1 MDKKSSFS
9 WRSFFTYSVVV
20 TFSLL
25 LFLYAGPSQNPGP
38 NPQVI
43 AARTVDRDPVVR
55 NLTKRALSYE
65 DAIPKGNRL
74 HCLMAKKQS
83 DPPPIEAASYL
94 QTHGIETA
102 EGWVDATDAGTP
114 FFGTKLTA
122 ALRGLGVSGSLQD
135 ISWDHEKS
143 TKILSDP
150 DDENSER
157 VTSAVGAP
165 SGAFFY
171 SSFFPRR
178 GVIIADNNFSVD
190 AAIKEDKNLVA
201 AEITTHVRR
210 WSDAAWMQWTKA
222 CDEEGIDDVSN
233 VQYIFR
239 ATVINE
245 NSLSIILQALRQKYK
260 DSPSVPPIGPW
271 NSRLTL
277 DVTQNPDEFYA
288 VLGSPNGSGVAFL
301 LMTHKAALG
310 IKTINKVDIF
320 VGDTNPYTIPSD
332 GIDGADAASIVVLF
346 YVTAP

>member
-9 WRSFFTYSVVV
+9 WRWFFTYSVVV

-83 DPPPIEAASYL
+83 DPPSIEAASYL
-94 QTHGIETA
+94 QTHGIEAA
-102 EGWVDATDAGTP
+102 EGWEDYAAAGVP

-122 ALRGLGVSGSLQD
+122 ALRGLGVSGSLQE
-135 ISWDHEKS
+135 ICWTHEEEAE
-143 TKILSDP
+143 ILSDP
-150 DDENSER
+150 DDENSEM
-157 VTSAVGAP
+157 VESKP

-178 GVIIADNNFSVD
+178 GIIIADNNFSVD
-190 AAIKEDKNLVA
+190 AAIKEDNLVE

-222 CDEEGIDDVSN
+222 CEDEGIDDVSN

-239 ATVINE
+239 ATVINQ

-271 NSRLTL
+271 KSRLTL

-301 LMTHKAALG
+301 LATHKAALG

-320 VGDTNPYTIPSD
+320 VGGTNPYTIPSD
-332 GIDGADAASIVVLF
+332 GTDGAGTASIVLLF